1 MKIVMVGQGAFGRK
15 HLDGLKN
22 IKDVEVASLVGGSKE
37 STETVAKQYG
47 IPHWTTNLGEALARP
62 GVDAAILT
70 SPTQVHAAQAIECM
84 RAGKHV
90 EIEIPIA
97 DSLADA
103 RKIHETQKAT
113 KQDRDGRP
121 HAPLQSV
128 ASVGREQDQAR
139 AS

>member
-62 GVDAAILT
+62 GVDAAI
-70 SPTQVHAAQAIECM
+70 QI
-84 RAGKHV
+84 G
-90 EIEIPIA
+90 
-97 DSLADA
+97 
-103 RKIHETQKAT
+103 
-113 KQDRDGRP
+113 
-121 HAPLQSV
+121 
-128 ASVGREQDQAR
+128 R
-139 AS
+139 ASCRERV